1 MILCVISRH
10 PESKV
15 REQLLQIMFNLTKK
29 PDRNQR
35 LAILSGC
42 VGFAKLAG
50 QSSLESEL
58 LPQLWE
64 QVREREIETERE
76 KEMEGVREK
85 IREKG

>member
-1 MILCVISRH
+1 MLCVISRH

-64 QVREREIETERE
+64 QVSLIKLT
-76 KEMEGVREK
+76 VLILK
-85 IREKG
+85 IRPF

>member
-1 MILCVISRH
+1 MLCVISRH
-10 PESKV
+10 PESKI
-15 REQLLQIMFNLTKK
+15 REQLLQIMYNLTKK

-42 VGFAKLAG
+42 VGFVKLAG

-64 QVREREIETERE
+64 QVRERRR
-76 KEMEGVREK
+76 GGR
-85 IREKG
+85 R

>member
-1 MILCVISRH
+1 MLCVISRH
-10 PESKV
+10 PESKI

-64 QVREREIETERE
+64 QVRKRE
-76 KEMEGVREK
+76 KKERGREGVKGEGKRE
-85 IREKG
+85 

>member
-64 QVREREIETERE
+64 QVREREIESERE
-76 KEMEGVREK
+76 KERMGEREK
-85 IREKG
+85 KR

>member
-1 MILCVISRH
+1 
-10 PESKV
+10 
-15 REQLLQIMFNLTKK
+15 MFNLTKK

-64 QVREREIETERE
+64 QVRGGGRKSLKERGR
-76 KEMEGVREK
+76 K
-85 IREKG
+85 